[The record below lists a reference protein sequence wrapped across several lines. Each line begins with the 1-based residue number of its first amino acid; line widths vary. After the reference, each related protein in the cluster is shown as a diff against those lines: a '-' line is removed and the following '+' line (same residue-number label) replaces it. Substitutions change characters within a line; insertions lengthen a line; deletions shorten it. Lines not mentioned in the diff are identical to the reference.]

1 MGMAI
6 NNKKTPAFLFYSS
19 DFLTGT
25 MFMTNEQVG
34 AYIKLLCVQHQY
46 GHLSLQQI
54 KNIAGEQCDIVLS
67 KFVVDNDGFYYNV
80 KLENILNDREKF
92 CESRRLNRQKREEKK
107 LTLVEH

>member
-1 MGMAI
+1 MAI

-46 GHLSLQQI
+46 GHLSLEQI
-54 KNIAGEQCDIVLS
+54 RNIAGEQADVVLT
-67 KFVVDNDGFYYNV
+67 KFIADDKGLFYNA
-80 KLENILNDREKF
+80 KLDNILVDREKF
-92 CESRRLNRQKREEKK
+92 CESRRLNRQKREDKK
-107 LTLVEH
+107 VTLVKD

>member
-1 MGMAI
+1 MAI

-46 GHLSLQQI
+46 GHLSLEQI
-54 KNIAGEQCDIVLS
+54 RNIAGEQTEVVLTKFIVDDKGL
-67 KFVVDNDGFYYNV
+67 FYNA
-80 KLENILNDREKF
+80 KLDNILVDREKF
-92 CESRRLNRQKREEKK
+92 CESRRLNRQKREDKRV
-107 LTLVEH
+107 TLVKD

>member
-1 MGMAI
+1 MAI

-46 GHLSLQQI
+46 GHLSHQQI
-54 KNIAGEQCDIVLS
+54 KNIAGEHTDLILT
-67 KFVVDNDGFYYNV
+67 KFVTDEKGLYYNS
-80 KLENILNDREKF
+80 KLENILVDREKF
-92 CESRRLNRQKREEKK
+92 CESRRQNRQKREEKK
-107 LTLVEH
+107 NK

>member
-1 MGMAI
+1 MIVAI

-46 GHLSLQQI
+46 GHISLQQI
-54 KNIAGEQCDIVLS
+54 KNIAGEQTEIIIS
-67 KFVVDNDGFYYNV
+67 KFTTDENGLYYNL
-80 KLENILNDREKF
+80 KLENILAEREKF
-92 CESRRLNRQKREEKK
+92 CESRRLNRQKREDKRNE
-107 LTLVEH
+107 

>member
-1 MGMAI
+1 MIMAI
-6 NNKKTPAFLFYSS
+6 NNKKNPAFLFYSS

-54 KNIAGEQCDIVLS
+54 QNIAGEQINVVLS
-67 KFVVDNDGFYYNV
+67 KFITDENGLYYNLR
-80 KLENILNDREKF
+80 LENILADREKF
-92 CESRRLNRQKREEKK
+92 CESRRQNRQKREDKK
-107 LTLVEH
+107 NN